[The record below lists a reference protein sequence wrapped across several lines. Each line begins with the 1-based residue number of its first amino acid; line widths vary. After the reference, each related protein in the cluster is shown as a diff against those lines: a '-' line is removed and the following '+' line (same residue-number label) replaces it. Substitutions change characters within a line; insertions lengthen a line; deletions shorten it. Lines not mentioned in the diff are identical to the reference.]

1 MKKIISIILLSVL
14 SISLLSGCGYKEPPA
29 IGFLVAD
36 QFTGYKL
43 GTVGDLVSEKE
54 IKELIEDPDVVK
66 FSSVQKGLDAL
77 KNKKIHGM
85 VLPAVYANNELEKT
99 DDFLPTEITFVE
111 KQLRALSLNTEQF
124 IIHVDTAFTSILN
137 NGTAQKIAN
146 AHSPYANPEDP
157 YVRPSDYKK
166 IDGRVLTV
174 GICSDDNFPLNYRN
188 EAGELVG
195 INVDIAYEMAAGA
208 RAELVIKEYPGD
220 KLMEALDAGEVD
232 FILNEYFED
241 EQNPISAKYLYSHN
255 YCDASTYILIRSP
268 MADFEDKAE

>member
-1 MKKIISIILLSVL
+1 MKKFISIILLSVMAV
-14 SISLLSGCGYKEPPA
+14 SLFSACGYKEPPA

-36 QFTGYKL
+36 QFDGYKL
-43 GTVGDLVSEKE
+43 GTVEDLVPGKE
-54 IKELIEDPDVVK
+54 IKDLIGDPDIVK
-66 FSSVQKGLDAL
+66 FSSAEKGLSAL
-77 KNKKIHGM
+77 RNKKIHGM
-85 VLPAVYANNELEKT
+85 VLPAVYAHHELEKT
-99 DDFLPTEITFVE
+99 DDFIPTEITFVE
-111 KQLRALSLNTEQF
+111 KQLRAISLTTQEF

-137 NGTAQKIAN
+137 NGTAQKIAD

-166 IDGRVLTV
+166 IDGRVITV
-174 GICSDDNFPLNYRN
+174 GFCSDDNYPLNYRN
-188 EAGELVG
+188 DAGELVG

-208 RAELVIKEYPGD
+208 RADLVIKEYPAD

-241 EQNPISAKYLYSHN
+241 EKNPISTKYLYSHN

-268 MADFEDKAE
+268 MADFEDKQK